1 MESYGQADRIED
13 LRALNCGEPFIYVK
27 GAIRLAGREL
37 KKDQTLL
44 LIVPKEK
51 WTMDEEAFN
60 DIINGA
66 GFRVEESKEDFNIV
80 YKLRK
85 L

>member
-1 MESYGQADRIED
+1 MEMYGQADRVED
-13 LRALNCGEPFIYVK
+13 LRSLNCGEPFIYIK

-51 WTMDEEAFN
+51 WVLEDETFN
-60 DIINGA
+60 ELINNS
-66 GFRVEESKEDFNIV
+66 GFKIEDHREDFNIV

-85 L
+85 S

>member
-1 MESYGQADRIED
+1 MESYGQADRVED

-51 WTMDEEAFN
+51 WTMDDETFN
-60 DIINGA
+60 DIINRA
-66 GFRVEESKEDFNIV
+66 GFQVEESKEDFNIV